1 MPSTKTYTTESIL
14 TALGY
19 PDPLMAAR
27 QHARLILLGRLARY
41 QAVIQ
46 QLETQWGCSLT
57 ELRTRYQ
64 TKNQE
69 DFVVDDDYLTW
80 QWYSEAVDTV
90 KLQLAVV
97 SKGNSHAPVI

>member
-1 MPSTKTYTTESIL
+1 MPLTKTYTTESIL

-19 PDPLMAAR
+19 PDPLMAAC

-41 QAVIQ
+41 QVAIQ
-46 QLETQWGCSLT
+46 QLETRWGCSLT
-57 ELRTRYQ
+57 ELRARYQ
-64 TKNQE
+64 AKNQE
-69 DFVVDDDYLTW
+69 DFVADDDYLTW